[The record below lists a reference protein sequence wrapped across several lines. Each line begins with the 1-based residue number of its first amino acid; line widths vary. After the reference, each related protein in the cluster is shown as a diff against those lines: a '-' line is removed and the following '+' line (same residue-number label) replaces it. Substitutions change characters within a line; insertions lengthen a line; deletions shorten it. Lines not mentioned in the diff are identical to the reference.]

1 MWAQVSNMLTV
12 NVFTLIELKS
22 HIRSELIAEH

>member
-22 HIRSELIAEH
+22 HIRSELIAGH